1 MSTESWMDGV
11 LRELEEKQQVR
22 ELRVYPQAGGKY
34 VEAGRTILNF
44 SSNDYLGL
52 SRHPTVIE
60 ASRRAL
66 EAFGSGS
73 AASRLVT
80 GTLPLH
86 EELESRLARF
96 KGYSK
101 ALLFGSGYL
110 ANAGIVPALVGKD
123 DQVFADKLVH
133 ASIID
138 AVVLSRA
145 TLHRFQHNRPE
156 HLAELLKKNAG
167 PKKRL
172 VITES
177 VFSMDGDLAPLRELA
192 RIAAEHE
199 AMLMVD
205 EAHATGVFGPGGS
218 GLVKGLGLEST
229 VNLSMAT
236 LSKAMGGYGG
246 FVACSENMKTLLV
259 NRARS
264 FIYST
269 ALPPAVLG
277 AALGALE
284 VLDTSPALGAQ
295 LLKRA
300 SDFRRRLRAAGLDT
314 MDSGSQII
322 PVLVGD
328 NAKALSLSRRLR
340 EDGLMAVAIRPPTV
354 PAGSARIR
362 LSVTMM
368 HSLDDLE
375 HAAEKIIAA
384 ANAEGLL

>member
-11 LRELEEKQQVR
+11 LHEWEEKQQMR
-22 ELRVYPQAGGKY
+22 HLRVYPQAGGKY

-52 SRHPTVIE
+52 SHHPTVIDT
-60 ASRRAL
+60 SRRAL
-66 EAFGSGS
+66 ESFGSGA

-80 GTLPLH
+80 GNLPLH
-86 EELESRLARF
+86 EELEARLAFF
-96 KGYSK
+96 KGYPQ
-101 ALLFGSGYL
+101 ALLFGSGFL
-110 ANAGIVPALVGKD
+110 ANTGIVPSVAGKD
-123 DQVFADKLVH
+123 DHVFADKLVH
-133 ASIID
+133 ASLID
-138 AVVLSRA
+138 AIVLSRA
-145 TLHRFQHNRPE
+145 TLHRFHHNDPE
-156 HLAELLKKNAG
+156 HLAELLNKTAG
-167 PKKRL
+167 PGRRL

-177 VFSMDGDLAPLRELA
+177 VFSMDGDLAPLREIA
-192 RIAAEHE
+192 RIAADHE
-199 AMLMVD
+199 AMLLVD

-218 GLVKGLGLEST
+218 GLVRELGLESA

-246 FVACSENMKTLLV
+246 FVACSEKMKTLLV

-277 AALGALE
+277 AALGALD
-284 VLDTSPALGAQ
+284 VLKEWPDLGAQ

-300 SDFRRRLRAAGLDT
+300 SDFRTRLRAAGLNT
-314 MDSGSQII
+314 MDSESQII

-328 NAKALSLSRRLR
+328 NAKALSLSKRLR
-340 EDGLMAVAIRPPTV
+340 DDGLMAVAIRPPTV

-362 LSVTMM
+362 LSITMM
-368 HSLDDLE
+368 HSNEDLE
-375 HAAEKIIAA
+375 QAAEIIVGAA
-384 ANAEGLL
+384 KAEGLL